1 MASFTDSISTYNPY
15 ISELPVDLM
24 TKVGM
29 AKQQQYEQGIQKIQS
44 TIDNVVGL
52 DIYRDNDKQ
61 YLQSKLNQLGNDLK
75 WVGASDFSDFQLV
88 NSVNGMTNQLAK
100 DPNVLNAVSSTARV
114 RKGFADMESAKKA
127 GKSSA
132 TNDWIFAQSVNE
144 YANNKDLKASYSGG
158 YEQYVD
164 IDKELIERLKAA
176 HADKLAQDENIISY
190 DKTGKAIINHD
201 LLSHHIKEGLST
213 SKVMSIARSVYS
225 DPKNARQLQID
236 GLYNYRG
243 YDADSL
249 LKDKRAALD
258 YKKEMIFNQTPYLRA
273 YSLLGSG
280 DKKIQADKNLLTN
293 YEALNSLDKEYT
305 DFESLVNKDLDSA
318 KFSSYFDSKLQEVSK
333 EYAWSSD
340 EYETKV
346 NPQFDVNMKKSE
358 FALKQAEFAEKQT
371 MDQWEIKKTQAEIA
385 HMANE
390 DMISQMKLD
399 GKLDAEGNTIWTAGA
414 SAISPE
420 EIEKLGP
427 NSFYT
432 DLNKDVTNRNQM
444 FANIT
449 SGIGIDYNGKHYT
462 DFYIKDTATKEYR
475 INPKYLNKDPNS
487 KYILNDIGGKLYETA
502 KAQMKS
508 KIDAA
513 GQLHLSGKVDK
524 AYAEDIKNWWDAGTV
539 IAAKKQAANEVE
551 QEFKPVLDK
560 IKKTTGLEDSYVI
573 TKGST
578 DLSHSTPTTYSKI
591 SKEQLMDI
599 ALYRNGSHIFTKD
612 DDVATQAYARL
623 KSAFGDKTDEIVDHV
638 RLNIGG
644 RNSKVYNA
652 YNAIKDQLKSTESTE
667 ALTKR
672 ANKFKDMQRQ
682 SNKQEITLT
691 SAKPEIRESMRLGLM
706 KELETIMGDKSS
718 GRYKEAAAL
727 LEKVKNDTGIDNNSY
742 SFKYDDKTGKWFAR
756 VTQLGGAEFAQGGG
770 EIEVGPG
777 FVQTYKLGNMLNPK
791 ELQFSNSTIGKV
803 LNIRAGYST
812 VSSTANDLNS
822 PKAYATAIDR
832 SNIGNYSVGYHVIAK
847 DQNNDSYIPYLY
859 IRDAA
864 GKVYS
869 KVPMD
874 WSKLSKYPGLSKDQV
889 RALES
894 YPIVYDRLKLEEN
907 IEAFKSNIKA
917 LPDPD
922 KAIQLLISNYDNN

>member
-15 ISELPVDLM
+15 ISEIPVDLM

-44 TIDNVVGL
+44 TIDNVAGL

-114 RKGFADMESAKKA
+114 RKGFADMEAAKKA

-132 TNDWIFAQSVNE
+132 SNDWIFTQSVNE

-164 IDKELIERLKAA
+164 IDKDFVERLKAA
-176 HADKLAQDENIISY
+176 HADKLAQDENVLNA
-190 DKTGKAIINHD
+190 DGTINHD
-201 LLSHHIKEGLST
+201 LLNHHIKEGLST

-243 YDADSL
+243 YDADAL

-273 YSLLGSG
+273 YSLLSSG

-318 KFSSYFDSKLQEVSK
+318 KFSAYFDSKLQEVSK
-333 EYAWSSD
+333 EYAWSTD

-371 MDQWEIKKTQAEIA
+371 MDQWTIKKTQAEIA

-390 DMISQMKLD
+390 DMIAQMKLD
-399 GKLDAEGNTIWTAGA
+399 GKLDADGNTIWTAGA
-414 SAISPE
+414 SALSPE

-427 NSFYT
+427 NSFYSE
-432 DLNKDVTNRNQM
+432 LNNDITNRNQM

-502 KAQMKS
+502 KAQMKA

-513 GQLHLSGKVDK
+513 GQLHLSGEVDK

-560 IKKTTGLEDSYVI
+560 IKKTTNLQDTYTIPMHDSATGANSLI
-573 TKGST
+573 
-578 DLSHSTPTTYSKI
+578 KI

-599 ALYRNGSHIFTKD
+599 ALYRNGAHTFKED
-612 DDVATQAYARL
+612 DDISQQAYKRL
-623 KSAFGDKTDEIVDHV
+623 KSAFGDKVDQVIIRSISGTVSGNKASRDAFNVISNELEKPESKEAIVN
-638 RLNIGG
+638 RT
-644 RNSKVYNA
+644 A
-652 YNAIKDQLKSTESTE
+652 
-667 ALTKR
+667 
-672 ANKFKDMQRQ
+672 KFKNMQRQ

-691 SAKPEIRESMRLGLM
+691 TAKPEIRESMRLGLM

-718 GRYKEAAAL
+718 GKYKEAAAL
-727 LEKVKNDTGIDNNSY
+727 LEKVKNDVGIDNNSY

-812 VSSTANDLNS
+812 VSATANDLNS
-822 PKAYATAIDR
+822 PKAYATAINR

-864 GKVYS
+864 GKIYS

-874 WSKLSKYPGLSKDQV
+874 WAKLAKYPGLSKDQV
-889 RALES
+889 RTLQS